1 MASQSK
7 MARLPLLNHRGRWT
21 MRFRG
26 KRAEFVDLRSA
37 AQAAICEA
45 YHASKNGTPT
55 QVVSIDGDT
64 GLEVLWTYG
73 VDPDPAIAP
82 PASGRQDVLRMTAR
96 RRARGGRSFGNR

>member
-1 MASQSK
+1 
-7 MARLPLLNHRGRWT
+7 

-45 YHASKNGTPT
+45 YHASKNGSPT

-73 VDPDPAIAP
+73 VDPDPANADLASTAAVAP